1 MLRIYTHL
9 VYWLRPARKSGL
21 LSVIVAKS
29 IEKYPILFMFNI
41 TLASCDPRD
50 YRLLD
55 FDILI
60 KNMFSKIL
68 INNRFQLNRNR
79 IDLDRLSQSSSH
91 QFRSFN
97 GKSVNIT
104 YYFPDQNQVQENWT
118 IRYIWHTIQQM
129 SIFFN
134 KT

>member
-1 MLRIYTHL
+1 
-9 VYWLRPARKSGL
+9 
-21 LSVIVAKS
+21 
-29 IEKYPILFMFNI
+29 MFNI

-60 KNMFSKIL
+60 KNMFPKIST
-68 INNRFQLNRNR
+68 NNRFQLNRNR

-104 YYFPDQNQVQENWT
+104 YYFPDQNQVQEN
-118 IRYIWHTIQQM
+118 
-129 SIFFN
+129 
-134 KT
+134 